1 MPVLQRLSQS
11 TNPVLLALLLSAD
24 VVFVLLHLVLGSH
37 HALFNLG
44 TDRGHSEVFQYI
56 KEYWIAIVLFVMC
69 WRTREGIYG
78 AWALLFAYLLC
89 DDALLIHE
97 RVGVAWGSIFAPT
110 LGLRARDFGELA
122 FSGSMGT
129 GFVALITFFHLRCSS
144 PARNVSRSMAV
155 LLGVLVFFG
164 VVVDMVHV
172 AAYPVVRGTDR
183 CRGRGEM
190 VTMSLLASYV
200 VHLLERPA
208 AVADRRQP
216 VAVPAVTSD
225 AAGAD

>member
-11 TNPVLLALLLSAD
+11 TNLVLLALLLSAD
-24 VVFVLLHLVLGSH
+24 VVFVLFHLVLGSH
-37 HALFNLG
+37 QALFNLG

-97 RVGVAWGSIFAPT
+97 RVGLAWQSMFAPT

-122 FSGSMGT
+122 FSGSMGL
-129 GFVALITFFHLRCSS
+129 GFLALIAFFHLRCSS
-144 PARNVSRSMAV
+144 SAKSVSRTMAV

-172 AAYPVVRGTDR
+172 AAYPVIRGLTVVED
-183 CRGRGEM
+183 GGEM
-190 VTMSLLASYV
+190 VTMSVLASYV
-200 VHLLERPA
+200 VHLLERA
-208 AVADRRQP
+208 RQRR
-216 VAVPAVTSD
+216 
-225 AAGAD
+225 